1 MMPTYVIKAAVS
13 VVKNNATS
21 AKRLESAAPKRLQ
34 SASRPTKK
42 AIKEQKR
49 DIR

>member
-1 MMPTYVIKAAVS
+1 MMPTYVIKAALS

-21 AKRLESAAPKRLQ
+21 ARRLESAAPRRLQ

-42 AIKEQKR
+42 ETMEQKR
-49 DIR
+49 DTR